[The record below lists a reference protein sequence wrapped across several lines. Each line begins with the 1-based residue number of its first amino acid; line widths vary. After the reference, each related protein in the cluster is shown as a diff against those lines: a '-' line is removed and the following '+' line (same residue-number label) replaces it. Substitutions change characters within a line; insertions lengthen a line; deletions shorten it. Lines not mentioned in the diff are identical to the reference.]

1 VKPQEIEAQS
11 FKIID
16 AEAGP
21 HGFSAQKW
29 RIVQRMIHTS
39 ADFEYIKTIRFH
51 PEAIEAGINAISKGK
66 PIFTDTNMARA
77 GIRKKE
83 IDQFNGSVQ
92 CLIMDPAVSKT
103 ARETGVTRARV
114 AVDAAL
120 TLMEDGIYVIG
131 NAPTALLR
139 LIEQISK
146 GRARPALV
154 VGLPVGFVNAAES
167 KSELVKQDIPYI
179 SNAGRKGGSNVA
191 AAVINALA
199 IMAAEKRPDTIQPVC
214 PA

>member
-1 VKPQEIEAQS
+1 MKPEEIEIKS

-16 AEAGP
+16 AEAG
-21 HGFSAQKW
+21 HHDFSPSQW

-39 ADFEYIKTIRFH
+39 ADFEYMETIRFH
-51 PEAIEAGINAISKGK
+51 PGAVEAGVNAICNGRT
-66 PIFTDTNMARA
+66 IITDTNMARA

-83 IDQFNGSVQ
+83 IKRFNGSVQ
-92 CLIMDPAVSKT
+92 CLITDPTVIKT
-103 ARETGVTRARV
+103 AQETGMTRARV

-120 TLMEDGIYVIG
+120 SLVENGIYAIG

-139 LIEQISK
+139 LIEQITK
-146 GRARPALV
+146 GRAKPALV

-167 KSELVKQDIPYI
+167 KSALVKLNIPFI
-179 SNAGRKGGSNVA
+179 SNVGRKGGSNVA

-199 IMAAEKRPDTIQPVC
+199 IMAVEKKPDTTI
-214 PA
+214 